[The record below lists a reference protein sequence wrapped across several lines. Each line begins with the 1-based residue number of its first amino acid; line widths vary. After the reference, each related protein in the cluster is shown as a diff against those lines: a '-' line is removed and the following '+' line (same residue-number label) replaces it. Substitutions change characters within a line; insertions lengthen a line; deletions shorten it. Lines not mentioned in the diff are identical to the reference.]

1 LLGRLHHYAIPAG
14 ERRTQFP
21 GGHQE
26 RKIPRNDLSD
36 DADRFTQ
43 SKGVK
48 LCAGRIGNTDRDCI
62 AFEFCG
68 PTRHVMEQV
77 GRQRDVGDPG
87 DGARLAIIK
96 RLQLG
101 KFIGVL
107 EDEIANLPD

>member
-1 LLGRLHHYAIPAG
+1 
-14 ERRTQFP
+14 
-21 GGHQE
+21 
-26 RKIPRNDLSD
+26 
-36 DADRFTQ
+36 
-43 SKGVK
+43 
-48 LCAGRIGNTDRDCI
+48 
-62 AFEFCG
+62 
-68 PTRHVMEQV
+68 MEQV